1 MKLTKEWAMATI
13 IRAVKTAAEVALGM
27 LTIGKGLTDFDW
39 IQILSVA
46 VVAGIYSILSCI
58 VFGVPEAESDGVLM
72 VDSNGEK
79 QKWLFSVSDSVI
91 DDITNK
97 KSIRLTID
105 PNANLAGPE
114 DENNIT
120 E

>member
-1 MKLTKEWAMATI
+1 MKLTKDWVLATLV
-13 IRAVKTAAEVALGM
+13 RAIKTAAEVALGM

-39 IQILSVA
+39 LQILSVSA
-46 VVAGIYSILSCI
+46 VAGVYTILSCI

-72 VDSNGEK
+72 VDSQGEK
-79 QKWLFSVSDSVI
+79 QKWLFNVSDTVI
-91 DDITNK
+91 DNITSK

-105 PNANLAGPE
+105 PNANLSGME
-114 DENNIT
+114 EKV

>member
-1 MKLTKEWAMATI
+1 MKLTKEWAMATF

-39 IQILSVA
+39 VQILSVA
-46 VVAGIYSILSCI
+46 LVAGIYTVLSCI

-72 VDSNGEK
+72 VDSKGDK
-79 QKWLFSVSDSVI
+79 QRWLFSVSDTVI
-91 DDITNK
+91 DDIVNK

-105 PNANLAGPE
+105 PNADLSARE
-114 DENNIT
+114 DLE
-120 E
+120 

>member
-39 IQILSVA
+39 LQILSVA
-46 VVAGIYSILSCI
+46 LVAGIYSILSCI
-58 VFGVPEAESDGVLM
+58 VFGVPEAESDGVLL
-72 VDSNGEK
+72 VDSKGDK
-79 QKWLFSVSDSVI
+79 QKWLFSVSDTVI
-91 DDITNK
+91 DNITNK

-105 PNANLAGPE
+105 PNANLSDPVEQEPAE
-114 DENNIT
+114 
-120 E
+120 

>member
-1 MKLTKEWAMATI
+1 MKLTKEWILATLV
-13 IRAVKTAAEVALGM
+13 RAIKTAAEVALGM

-39 IQILSVA
+39 LQILSVA
-46 VVAGIYSILSCI
+46 AVAGVYTILSCI

-72 VDSNGEK
+72 VDSQGEK
-79 QKWLFSVSDSVI
+79 QKWLFNVSDTVI
-91 DDITNK
+91 DNITSK

-105 PNANLAGPE
+105 PNANLSGME
-114 DENNIT
+114 EKV